1 MYRFMYCGYPKEEL
15 KIRPEA
21 KVVTASVAYFEN
33 MAFLYYES
41 RMELP
46 PDAVVDGSLK
56 EFPDGSM
63 WFRMPEIFHYFSCE
77 DDEKWER
84 KEPNKEPFF
93 RINFLYPEKVASYV
107 CYHQE
112 FQQNNPVGSD
122 RYGSIY
128 LFGNQLI
135 MYTEFPTEKVAWTE
149 IEGKKYAPCLSNW
162 GELMNEHFKEWED
175 GSKGWR
181 KCRNVY

>member
-1 MYRFMYCGYPKEEL
+1 MYCGYPKEEL

-84 KEPNKEPFF
+84 KEPCRKRSI
-93 RINFLYPEKVASYV
+93 RIDLFIRQSADYV
-107 CYHQE
+107 Y
-112 FQQNNPVGSD
+112 GISD
-122 RYGSIY
+122 G
-128 LFGNQLI
+128 
-135 MYTEFPTEKVAWTE
+135 
-149 IEGKKYAPCLSNW
+149 EGCL
-162 GELMNEHFKEWED
+162 D
-175 GSKGWR
+175 GD
-181 KCRNVY
+181 